1 MITEDSRGVLRSRK
15 IYTCS
20 HCGKLFKTKWNKMT
34 HERIHTGAKPFTCEL
49 CGKAFNVKS
58 NLKAHMVTH
67 YKNLGESFQ
76 DYS

>member
-1 MITEDSRGVLRSRK
+1 
-15 IYTCS
+15 
-20 HCGKLFKTKWNKMT
+20 MT